1 MKFSMLNISALYLIN
16 GSLLGQATF
25 QADFTPHCLAYF
37 CQTCGEIWARVIITG
52 GEATPHWTFETA
64 PCEKHLCSGVTDW
77 KHYPGCLC
85 IESTCTKEHL
95 SGLQNRP
102 QQLHLFIIPLPTQSP
117 PDTQRGRIL
126 RCASNL
132 ERLCLGEAHAKTCRV
147 AMPAAAVLLCHFGN
161 IRAVVARPQTEY
173 PALRRIPVAGRER
186 PALC

>member
-85 IESTCTKEHL
+85 IESTCTKERLSVMLWGRALEHL
-95 SGLQNRP
+95 P
-102 QQLHLFIIPLPTQSP
+102 
-117 PDTQRGRIL
+117 
-126 RCASNL
+126 
-132 ERLCLGEAHAKTCRV
+132 
-147 AMPAAAVLLCHFGN
+147 AAVLKRELDLTINLHD
-161 IRAVVARPQTEY
+161 
-173 PALRRIPVAGRER
+173 RIHSAQEPSVT
-186 PALC
+186 LYYTS